1 MVGQVLAS
9 EGFAQVE
16 ELAFVDSSEISSI
29 DGFDEETAA
38 EIQARAREYLERL
51 EAEMDEK
58 RKALGVEDE
67 LYQIEGLNARMLVA
81 LGEDGI
87 KTIEDFA
94 GCAADDLVGWTE
106 KKNGETKR
114 FEGLFSK
121 LDVSRTDAEQMI
133 VQARLAA
140 GWITE
145 EDLAREAEALAA
157 ASADQPEEE
166 EEA

>member
-1 MVGQVLAS
+1 
-9 EGFAQVE
+9 
-16 ELAFVDSSEISSI
+16 
-29 DGFDEETAA
+29 
-38 EIQARAREYLERL
+38 
-51 EAEMDEK
+51 
-58 RKALGVEDE
+58 
-67 LYQIEGLNARMLVA
+67 MLVA